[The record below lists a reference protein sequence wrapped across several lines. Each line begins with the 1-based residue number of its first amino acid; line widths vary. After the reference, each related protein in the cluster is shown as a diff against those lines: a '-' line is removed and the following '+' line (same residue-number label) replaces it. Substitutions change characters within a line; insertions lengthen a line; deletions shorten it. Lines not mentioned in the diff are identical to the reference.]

1 MNHEKRRLRPSYAAI
16 GAIVLGVSAYEA
28 WAATTHENE
37 LITDG
42 VKDIRKSKIG
52 NFIVQ
57 AVVWTM
63 ASHLSG
69 LYEATGTEDLDPWRG
84 IGKIFK
90 KVVE

>member
-1 MNHEKRRLRPSYAAI
+1 MNPEKRRLRPSYAAI

-28 WAATTHENE
+28 WAAATHEDE

-42 VKDIRKSKIG
+42 VRNIQKSKIG

-57 AVVWTM
+57 AVVWSM
-63 ASHLSG
+63 AAHLSG
-69 LYEATGTEDLDPWRG
+69 LYEATDTKDLDPWRG

>member
-1 MNHEKRRLRPSYAAI
+1 MNPEKRRLRPSYAAI

-28 WAATTHENE
+28 WAAATHEDE

-42 VKDIRKSKIG
+42 VRNIQKSKIG

-69 LYEATGTEDLDPWRG
+69 LYKATGTENLDPYHR
-84 IGKIFK
+84 IAEFFSRK
-90 KVVE
+90 